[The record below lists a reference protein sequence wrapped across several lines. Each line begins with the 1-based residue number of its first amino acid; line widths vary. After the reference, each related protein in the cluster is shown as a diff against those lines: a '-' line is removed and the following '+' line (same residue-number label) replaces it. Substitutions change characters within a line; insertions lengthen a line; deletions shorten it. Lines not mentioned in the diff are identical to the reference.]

1 MKIKQSRMLRRE
13 KYQAW
18 LSIAPTLILII
29 IMCGYPLIQTIATSF
44 TQWNGVGDPN
54 PVGLKNYIDILS
66 GSQFYLLLKNNFV
79 FLLFIPIQIVI
90 GTMIAVFINDE
101 VPGWKVYRVVYYI
114 PQVISAVIVGY
125 LFMVMFGYEGPVNLM
140 LQGLGVIKESIGW
153 LESGTTA
160 RIVVLICLV
169 WVNIGWQSLLS
180 LGGLA
185 SIPPSLYEAA
195 KLDGAG
201 YWKRLFKITFP
212 MLGRT
217 IEYSCIVSVMWV
229 FTGIFPYIFAL
240 TGGGPGYET
249 ATIDY
254 MIYLKSFSANS
265 QYGYAS
271 ALAVLLIIIVLIFTV
286 IQLRVSDKQ
295 NSWEG

>member
-1 MKIKQSRMLRRE
+1 MKIKQLSHATEGKIPGMAFHSTYIDPDRHHVRISARCRRLP
-13 KYQAW
+13 QA
-18 LSIAPTLILII
+18 LHN
-29 IMCGYPLIQTIATSF
+29 G
-44 TQWNGVGDPN
+44 NGVGAPD
-54 PVGLKNYIDILS
+54 PVGFKNYVDILS

-101 VPGWKVYRVVYYI
+101 VPGWRVYRVVYYI

-125 LFMVMFGYEGPVNLM
+125 LFMVMFGYEGPVNL
-140 LQGLGVIKESIGW
+140 LLKGLGVIEESIGW
-153 LESGTTA
+153 LENGTTA

-169 WVNIGWQSLLS
+169 WVYIGWQSLLS

-217 IEYSCIVSVMWV
+217 VDIFVYRIGHVGLHGDIPVYLRPYGRRA
-229 FTGIFPYIFAL
+229 GIR
-240 TGGGPGYET
+240 
-249 ATIDY
+249 
-254 MIYLKSFSANS
+254 KRQRS
-265 QYGYAS
+265 
-271 ALAVLLIIIVLIFTV
+271 II
-286 IQLRVSDKQ
+286 
-295 NSWEG
+295 

>member
-18 LSIAPTLILII
+18 LSIAPTLILIV
-29 IMCGYPLIQTIATSF
+29 IMCGYPLVQTVATSF
-44 TQWNGVGDPN
+44 TQWNGVGAPD
-54 PVGLKNYIDILS
+54 PVGFKNYVDILS

-101 VPGWKVYRVVYYI
+101 VPGWRVYRVVYYI

-125 LFMVMFGYEGPVNLM
+125 LFMVMFGYEGPVNL
-140 LQGLGVIKESIGW
+140 LLKGLGVIEESIGW
-153 LESGTTA
+153 LENGTTA
-160 RIVVLICLV
+160 RIVVLICLA

-217 IEYSCIVSVMWV
+217 VEYSCIVSVMWV

-249 ATIDY
+249 TTIDY

-271 ALAVLLIIIVLIFTV
+271 ALAVLLIIIVLVFTV
-286 IQLRVSDKQ
+286 IQLRISDKQ